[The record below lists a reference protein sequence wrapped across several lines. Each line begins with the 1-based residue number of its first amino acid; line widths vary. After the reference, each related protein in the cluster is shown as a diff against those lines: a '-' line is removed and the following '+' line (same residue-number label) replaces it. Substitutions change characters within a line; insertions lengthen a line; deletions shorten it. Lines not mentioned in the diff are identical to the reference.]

1 MTNYFQWMEKENIK
15 NLHNFNDKVK
25 WFKKIE
31 PTKEFSHTD
40 AICYTKGGRKITVE
54 LKTRKET
61 IEQFEKYGD
70 ILIEPKKI
78 SYFTD
83 VMESGFTLNEN
94 CLYINF
100 TADGVAI
107 FSFNKLKKDSLVI
120 YVNHKQWNPGKER
133 YEFET
138 RFGWKINEAI
148 LYKYKEDGIAEKINN

>member
-1 MTNYFQWMEKENIK
+1 MKKMNYFQWMEKTNIK

-25 WFKKIE
+25 WFERIE

-40 AICYTKGGRKITVE
+40 ATCYTKDGRKITVE

-61 IEQFEKYGD
+61 LQQFKNYGD

-78 SYFTD
+78 SHFTD

-107 FSFNKLKKDSLVI
+107 FNFNEMKQDSLVV
-120 YVNHKQWNPGKER
+120 YPNHRQYNPGKKH

-138 RFGWKINEAI
+138 RFGWKTRDAI
-148 LYKYKEDGIAEKINN
+148 LYTKEENNTYTKI

>member
-1 MTNYFQWMEKENIK
+1 MNYFQWMEKTNIK

-25 WFKKIE
+25 WFERIE

-40 AICYTKGGRKITVE
+40 ATCYTKDGRKITVE

-61 IEQFEKYGD
+61 LQQFKNYGD

-78 SYFTD
+78 SHFTD

-107 FSFNKLKKDSLVI
+107 FNFNEMKQDSLVV
-120 YVNHKQWNPGKER
+120 YPNHRQYNPGKKH

-138 RFGWKINEAI
+138 RFGWKTRDAI
-148 LYKYKEDGIAEKINN
+148 LYTKEENNTYTKIQRN

>member
-1 MTNYFQWMEKENIK
+1 MEKTNIK

-25 WFKKIE
+25 WFERIE

-40 AICYTKGGRKITVE
+40 ATCYTKDGRKITVE

-61 IEQFEKYGD
+61 LQQFKDYGD

-78 SYFTD
+78 SHFTD

-107 FSFNKLKKDSLVI
+107 FNFNDMKQDSLVV
-120 YVNHKQWNPGKER
+120 YCNHRQYNPGKR
-133 YEFET
+133 HYEFET
-138 RFGWKINEAI
+138 RFGWKTRDAI
-148 LYKYKEDGIAEKINN
+148 LYKYKENGDLERYNEDLS